1 MIIFSSV
8 VIFHGIYFPVI
19 VCKYNNN
26 NNCLGII
33 EFIIIV
39 MELIYHFKHPILLQL
54 ANYLVNMLNEEDSLI
69 LRGLNKFEHR
79 GLSKD

>member
-1 MIIFSSV
+1 MMIIFSSV

-19 VCKYNNN
+19 VCKYNN